1 MPIPTFDRFG
11 LLPGGIHECTIK
23 EIEVDLAWNDNRRRL
38 SALLQKFIAVDLTP
52 RFTTVPP
59 VVLDGSDVSKK
70 DSPSNINLMLELNN
84 LPDADQRPYLEML
97 AKLSGHRGLLQAV
110 THHSPLVPDQFSLSP
125 LSLRWMRPSAPGLIS
140 PETAACSRQA

>member
-1 MPIPTFDRFG
+1 MLFQHKAEVFRSYQIDRIPG
-11 LLPGGIHECTIK
+11 QG
-23 EIEVDLAWNDNRRRL
+23 
-38 SALLQKFIAVDLTP
+38 
-52 RFTTVPP
+52 
-59 VVLDGSDVSKK
+59 
-70 DSPSNINLMLELNN
+70 
-84 LPDADQRPYLEML
+84 PDADQRTYLEML